1 MKFCEKQL
9 MRIAGLHTTSV
20 VESGSVPVIRYDR
33 LEKIPWVKNGF
44 STRIGGVSTGD
55 YESMNLSFTVGDDEA
70 AVLEN
75 FKRFGA
81 ALGISVEDMVYSHQT
96 HTTNV
101 MRVDASHKGMGIL
114 CDRTYCD
121 IDGLVTNEPGLC
133 LVTSYADCVPLYFV
147 DIKNRAV
154 GLSHSGWRGTVGNI
168 CKNTLSLMEREFGTK
183 PKDVISCIGPSICKD
198 CYEVSLDVAERF
210 MECYN
215 VAQHDILTAKENGK
229 YLLNLHKANYYNMIN
244 CGILQENISGPDLCT
259 CCNSAWLH
267 SHRAT
272 GGKRGG
278 LCAFL
283 MIDSSVSQILF

>member
-101 MRVDASHKGMGIL
+101 MRVEQNIGI
-114 CDRTYCD
+114 
-121 IDGLVTNEPGLC
+121 
-133 LVTSYADCVPLYFV
+133 
-147 DIKNRAV
+147 RA
-154 GLSHSGWRGTVGNI
+154 LRQ
-168 CKNTLSLMEREFGTK
+168 R
-183 PKDVISCIGPSICKD
+183 
-198 CYEVSLDVAERF
+198 
-210 MECYN
+210 
-215 VAQHDILTAKENGK
+215 Q
-229 YLLNLHKANYYNMIN
+229 
-244 CGILQENISGPDLCT
+244 
-259 CCNSAWLH
+259 
-267 SHRAT
+267 
-272 GGKRGG
+272 
-278 LCAFL
+278 
-283 MIDSSVSQILF
+283 